1 VTNPTRAESI
11 TTRMREPGPG
21 PDRGA
26 IRVQSV
32 RLSAMADV
40 ELADAIRRVRS
51 LRSDLRD
58 ATQRDLERE
67 IQGPAIQEVDA
78 VLSAARP
85 LIPDGDPVLDRLA
98 DVVSPESVE
107 AGEPVRAFDL
117 LIVVDQVYN
126 TLDAED
132 RRTPG

>member
-1 VTNPTRAESI
+1 MRTARVRIVEPRA
-11 TTRMREPGPG
+11 
-21 PDRGA
+21 
-26 IRVQSV
+26 QSV

-78 VLSAARP
+78 VLGAARP
-85 LIPDGDPVLDRLA
+85 LIRDGDPVLDRLA
-98 DVVSPESVE
+98 EVVSPGVE
-107 AGEPVRAFDL
+107 AGESVRAFDV

-126 TLDAED
+126 ALDAED

>member
-1 VTNPTRAESI
+1 MRTARVRIVEPRA
-11 TTRMREPGPG
+11 
-21 PDRGA
+21 
-26 IRVQSV
+26 QSV

-78 VLSAARP
+78 VLGAARP

-98 DVVSPESVE
+98 EVVSPESVE
-107 AGEPVRAFDL
+107 AGESVRAFDV

-126 TLDAED
+126 ALDAED